1 MFKAAF
7 SPFSGEGG
15 SGSGPL
21 SYYDPNRDGA
31 LTMGKMVNLVKGRK
45 KAIKEENLNPEYNY
59 GESTGSFEASAS
71 SVDMSTLPVFDGR
84 QANVPMMPPANSA
97 ANTPVFSPATQ
108 EKAASVYGTDNERQG
123 AVSGFK
129 QEAKDKIISELNNL

>member
-7 SPFSGEGG
+7 SPFSGGG
-15 SGSGPL
+15 GGNN
-21 SYYDPNRDGA
+21 SYYNPN
-31 LTMGKMVNLVKGRK
+31 
-45 KAIKEENLNPEYNY
+45 AIKFTGLGDMAQQIVEEKTRSRELTNNNTYSQGPK
-59 GESTGSFEASAS
+59 TGSFEGSAS

-129 QEAKDKIISELNNL
+129 QEAKDKIMSELNNL

>member
-7 SPFSGEGG
+7 GAFGGG
-15 SGSGPL
+15 SGGNNAN
-21 SYYDPNRDGA
+21 YNPNMPTPA
-31 LTMGKMVNLVKGRK
+31 SIVEMGKQVAEQRK
-45 KAIKEENLNPEYNY
+45 QAKLDHNSTYVQN
-59 GESTGSFEASAS
+59 ESTGSFEASAN

-129 QEAKDKIISELNNL
+129 QEAKDRIISELNNL

>member
-1 MFKAAF
+1 MLEAAF
-7 SPFSGEGG
+7 SPFSGGRND
-15 SGSGPL
+15 
-21 SYYDPNRDGA
+21 SYNGFDISTPVSIGELGR
-31 LTMGKMVNLVKGRK
+31 LMVEEGRK
-45 KAIKEENLNPEYNY
+45 RRELTNNNTYTQ
-59 GESTGSFEASAS
+59 GESTGSFEASAN

>member
-1 MFKAAF
+1 MLEAAF
-7 SPFSGEGG
+7 SPFSGGRND
-15 SGSGPL
+15 
-21 SYYDPNRDGA
+21 SYNGFDISTPVSIGELGR
-31 LTMGKMVNLVKGRK
+31 LMVEEGRK
-45 KAIKEENLNPEYNY
+45 RRELTNNNTYTQ
-59 GESTGSFEASAS
+59 GESTGSFEASAN

-129 QEAKDKIISELNNL
+129 QEAKDRIISELNNL

>member
-1 MFKAAF
+1 MLKAAF
-7 SPFSGEGG
+7 SPFSGG
-15 SGSGPL
+15 S
-21 SYYDPNRDGA
+21 DPYNGLNISSPVSFVDVVQSF
-31 LTMGKMVNLVKGRK
+31 KEKRK
-45 KAIKEENLNPEYNY
+45 QAKLDHNSTYVQN
-59 GESTGSFEASAS
+59 ESTGSFEASAD

-129 QEAKDKIISELNNL
+129 QEAKDRIISELNNL

>member
-7 SPFSGEGG
+7 SPFSGGG
-15 SGSGPL
+15 GNDFYYNPSMPRPRGLGSMAKQIVEERNKRRELTNNNTYSQGP
-21 SYYDPNRDGA
+21 
-31 LTMGKMVNLVKGRK
+31 K
-45 KAIKEENLNPEYNY
+45 
-59 GESTGSFEASAS
+59 TGSFEASAD

-97 ANTPVFSPATQ
+97 ANTPVFSPSTQ

>member
-1 MFKAAF
+1 MFNAPPSLGNIVRTIAEEKNKRR
-7 SPFSGEGG
+7 E
-15 SGSGPL
+15 
-21 SYYDPNRDGA
+21 
-31 LTMGKMVNLVKGRK
+31 LTNNNTYSQVPK
-45 KAIKEENLNPEYNY
+45 
-59 GESTGSFEASAS
+59 TGSFEASAD

-97 ANTPVFSPATQ
+97 ANTPVFSPVTQ

-129 QEAKDKIISELNNL
+129 QEAKDRIISELNNL

>member
-1 MFKAAF
+1 MLEAAF
-7 SPFSGEGG
+7 SPFSGGRNN
-15 SGSGPL
+15 
-21 SYYDPNRDGA
+21 SYNGFDISSPVSIGELGKILLEEKAKRRE
-31 LTMGKMVNLVKGRK
+31 LTN
-45 KAIKEENLNPEYNY
+45 NNTYTQ
-59 GESTGSFEASAS
+59 GESTGSFEASAN

-129 QEAKDKIISELNNL
+129 QEAKDRIISELNNL

>member
-7 SPFSGEGG
+7 SPFSGGGNDSYNGFDISTPVSIGELGRTVVEEKRKRRELTNNNTYTQEG
-15 SGSGPL
+15 
-21 SYYDPNRDGA
+21 
-31 LTMGKMVNLVKGRK
+31 
-45 KAIKEENLNPEYNY
+45 
-59 GESTGSFEASAS
+59 STGSFEASAN

-84 QANVPMMPPANSA
+84 QANVPMIPPANSA
-97 ANTPVFSPATQ
+97 ASTPVFSPQTQ

>member
-7 SPFSGEGG
+7 SPFSGGTG
-15 SGSGPL
+15 SGGTGVVDLQGLKISGGM
-21 SYYDPNRDGA
+21 SEIAKQISER
-31 LTMGKMVNLVKGRK
+31 RK
-45 KAIKEENLNPEYNY
+45 QAKLDHNSTYVQN
-59 GESTGSFEASAS
+59 ESTGSFEASAN

-129 QEAKDKIISELNNL
+129 QEAKDRIISELNNL

>member
-1 MFKAAF
+1 MFKAIV
-7 SPFSGEGG
+7 SPFSGR
-15 SGSGPL
+15 SGENN
-21 SYYDPNRDGA
+21 SYYIPNTIPAAGLGDMARQVVA
-31 LTMGKMVNLVKGRK
+31 RK
-45 KAIKEENLNPEYNY
+45 KIIKEEDLNPEYNY
-59 GESTGSFEASAS
+59 GESTGSFEASTN

-84 QANVPMMPPANSA
+84 QANVPMMPPANSE

-129 QEAKDKIISELNNL
+129 QEAKDRIISELNNL

>member
-1 MFKAAF
+1 
-7 SPFSGEGG
+7 
-15 SGSGPL
+15 
-21 SYYDPNRDGA
+21 
-31 LTMGKMVNLVKGRK
+31 
-45 KAIKEENLNPEYNY
+45 
-59 GESTGSFEASAS
+59 
-71 SVDMSTLPVFDGR
+71 MSTLPVFDGR

-97 ANTPVFSPATQ
+97 ASTPVFSPQTQ

>member
-7 SPFSGEGG
+7 SPFSGGG
-15 SGSGPL
+15 GGNN
-21 SYYDPNRDGA
+21 SYYNPDAIPFTSFTDIA
-31 LTMGKMVNLVKGRK
+31 TSFK
-45 KAIKEENLNPEYNY
+45 KRQEAIKQENLNPEYNY
-59 GESTGSFEASAS
+59 GESTGGFEASAN

-97 ANTPVFSPATQ
+97 ASTPVFSPQTQ

>member
-7 SPFSGEGG
+7 SPFSGGG
-15 SGSGPL
+15 GGNN
-21 SYYDPNRDGA
+21 SYYNPNAIKFTGLGDMATSFIKRQE
-31 LTMGKMVNLVKGRK
+31 
-45 KAIKEENLNPEYNY
+45 AIKEENLNPEYNY

-97 ANTPVFSPATQ
+97 ASTPVFSPQTQ